1 MDKKNKMNSIIERWK
16 ADVESYRNGALVE
29 ICVPQCETQQSTY
42 AILVATRHLS
52 SEILAIPFEFS
63 LPL

>member
-29 ICVPQCETQQSTY
+29 YVY
-42 AILVATRHLS
+42 HNVKLVS
-52 SEILAIPFEFS
+52 II
-63 LPL
+63 

>member
-29 ICVPQCETQQSTY
+29 ICVPQCETCRKGNQSMY
-42 AILVATRHLS
+42 YFLKKNVMCMKVIS
-52 SEILAIPFEFS
+52 Q
-63 LPL
+63 

>member
-29 ICVPQCETQQSTY
+29 ICVPQCETCINY
-42 AILVATRHLS
+42 IEGKRLS
-52 SEILAIPFEFS
+52 QADFIYFLQ
-63 LPL
+63 